1 MDATTLNKST
11 CDQIYILNQSIES
24 HETQIKTLKTDN
36 VNLQNDC
43 DLIES
48 KYTQS
53 KDDIDNLKNQNK
65 LLIHSITD

>member
-24 HETQIKTLKTDN
+24 HETQIKTLKTDI

-43 DLIES
+43 DLIYS

-53 KDDIDNLKNQNK
+53 IDDIDNLKNQNK

>member
-11 CDQIYILNQSIES
+11 FDQIYILNQSIES

-43 DLIES
+43 DLI
-48 KYTQS
+48 
-53 KDDIDNLKNQNK
+53 
-65 LLIHSITD
+65 